1 MNLEELAINSI
12 VLFNNNL
19 IQIGYLENDMS
30 MENFAPINVNYE
42 LCQAINGKHNVI
54 YNKPFLGTS
63 FELHGKNSLKLEIV
77 DLDGGNQM
85 VFISQLM
92 YTNELNDLYNNELT
106 DLVTIHNQDIHG
118 RLSFHRLQ
126 SICLNILGE
135 PLDVNFNKLKE
146 IYSKK

>member
-1 MNLEELAINSI
+1 MNLEELTINSI

-77 DLDGGNQM
+77 ELDGGNQM
-85 VFISQLM
+85 VFISQLT
-92 YTNELNDLYNNELT
+92 YTNELM

-135 PLDVNFNKLKE
+135 PLDVDFNKLKE

>member
-1 MNLEELAINSI
+1 MNLEELTINSI

-85 VFISQLM
+85 VFISQLT
-92 YTNELNDLYNNELT
+92 YKNELM
-106 DLVTIHNQDIHG
+106 DLVTIHNQYIHG

>member
-1 MNLEELAINSI
+1 MNLEELTINSI

-85 VFISQLM
+85 VFISQLT
-92 YTNELNDLYNNELT
+92 YKNELM

-135 PLDVNFNKLKE
+135 PLDVDFNKLKE
-146 IYSKK
+146 IYNKK

>member
-1 MNLEELAINSI
+1 MNLEELTINSI

-77 DLDGGNQM
+77 ELDGGNQM
-85 VFISQLM
+85 VFISQLT
-92 YTNELNDLYNNELT
+92 YTNELM

>member
-85 VFISQLM
+85 VFISQLT
-92 YTNELNDLYNNELT
+92 YKNELN

-146 IYSKK
+146 IYSKNSKK

>member
-1 MNLEELAINSI
+1 MNLEELTINSI

-85 VFISQLM
+85 VFISQLT
-92 YTNELNDLYNNELT
+92 YKNELM

-135 PLDVNFNKLKE
+135 PLDVDFNKLKE
-146 IYSKK
+146 IYSKKSHLKST